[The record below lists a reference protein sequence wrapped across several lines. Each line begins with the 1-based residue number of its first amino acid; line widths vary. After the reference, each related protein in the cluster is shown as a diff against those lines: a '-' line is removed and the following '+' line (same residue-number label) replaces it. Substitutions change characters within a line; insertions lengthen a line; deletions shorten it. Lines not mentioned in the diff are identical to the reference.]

1 MEQQHKKEGRSEYGV
16 YIKSLLTKKIAL
28 KITGLIKDDHVEFQV
43 VYMCLVCNPIKDM
56 EVECVV
62 RNVTKAGIHAHV
74 MDDDEN
80 VPIIVFIARDH
91 NNTNPQFET
100 IREADA
106 IKARIIGTRFELNDT
121 SITAIAGLA

>member
-1 MEQQHKKEGRSEYGV
+1 
-16 YIKSLLTKKIAL
+16 
-28 KITGLIKDDHVEFQV
+28 
-43 VYMCLVCNPIKDM
+43 M

-74 MDDDEN
+74 MDEDEN